1 MFGYYGGFMMNKR
14 NQQLL
19 IQQIVLLRS
28 AVGNT
33 IDNTQNIV
41 NINYN
46 QIHQWLDDILEMI
59 K

>member
-1 MFGYYGGFMMNKR
+1 MNKR
-14 NQQLL
+14 DKELI

-33 IDNTQNIV
+33 IDNSQNVV

-46 QIHQWLDDILEMI
+46 EVHQWLDDILGMI
-59 K
+59 Q

>member
-1 MFGYYGGFMMNKR
+1 MNKR
-14 NQQLL
+14 NKQLL
-19 IQQIVLLRS
+19 IQQIVLLKS

-33 IDNTQNIV
+33 IDDAQNVV

-46 QIHQWLDDILEMI
+46 QIHQWLDDILGRI

>member
-1 MFGYYGGFMMNKR
+1 MNKR
-14 NQQLL
+14 NKELL

-33 IDNTQNIV
+33 IDDSQNVV

-46 QIHQWLDDILEMI
+46 EIHQWLDDILEMI
-59 K
+59 E

>member
-1 MFGYYGGFMMNKR
+1 MNKR
-14 NQQLL
+14 DKQLL

-33 IDNTQNIV
+33 IDNAQNVV

-46 QIHQWLDDILEMI
+46 EIHQWLDDILEMI
-59 K
+59 Q

>member
-1 MFGYYGGFMMNKR
+1 MNKR